1 MHKNRDCQPMRS
13 LQASTNSLVKGVSF
27 SSLHVHG
34 FGSTDYQET
43 VGNVPLDCLGSALGV
58 GRKLKKIQ
66 ILMDFEGLVR
76 SEEMCLVLG

>member
-1 MHKNRDCQPMRS
+1 MRS

-76 SEEMCLVLG
+76 SGETCLVLG